1 MGSSACILFLFL
13 QDFSDAMTKRTGV
26 ISLLILL
33 GAISLSA
40 QTENASTGLAF
51 LKLGVGGRA
60 IGMGEAYSALSD
72 DASGMYYNPAGI
84 SFGAGDEVTL
94 MHKQWVFGTTS
105 EFLGSTVHSQ
115 NFTFGFGLNSTN
127 VDGIE
132 IRQQPGPPE
141 GTFGLHDLAVSATAS
156 WRIDTSLSIG
166 VTGKFLYEKIYVDE
180 SDGGAF
186 DFGARYQYDRNFA
199 FAAVITNIGSMSTL
213 LNEPIVLPAGARFGA
228 SFRSTP
234 ADYLAFTLASDVLK
248 TFKDNG
254 TRIDIGGEL
263 AYNSFLAFRTGYQ
276 FGYDAKGFSA
286 GFGLRYGVVQLDYAF
301 VPFLDQLGDTH
312 TFALTFS
319 L

>member
-1 MGSSACILFLFL
+1 MRRRRRFIYLF
-13 QDFSDAMTKRTGV
+13 V
-26 ISLLILL
+26 LL
-33 GAISLSA
+33 GTACVFA

-60 IGMGEAYSALSD
+60 IGMGEAYSALSE

-84 SFGAGDEVTL
+84 AFSPDDQVTVT
-94 MHKQWVFGTTS
+94 HKQWVFGTTS
-105 EFLGSTVHSQ
+105 EYLGATVHSRD
-115 NFTFGFGLNSTN
+115 FTFGFGLNSTN

-132 IRQQPGPPE
+132 IRQEPGPAE
-141 GTFGLHDLAVSATAS
+141 GTFGVHDLAVSAGAG

-166 VTGKFLYEKIYVDE
+166 LTAKFLYQKIYVDE
-180 SDGGAF
+180 SDGAAV
-186 DFGARYQYDRNFA
+186 DFGARYQVDQHFA
-199 FAAVITNIGSMSTL
+199 VGAAVSNIGSMSNL
-213 LNEPIVLPAGARFGA
+213 LYEPIVLPAGARLGG
-228 SFRSTP
+228 SFQSSVS
-234 ADYLAFTLASDVLK
+234 DNFAFTLASDFLR

-254 TRIDIGGEL
+254 SRVDVGSEL
-263 AYNSFLAFRTGYQ
+263 AYNSFLAFRVGYQ

-286 GFGLRYGVVQLDYAF
+286 GFGVRYGLVQLDYAY

>member
-1 MGSSACILFLFL
+1 
-13 QDFSDAMTKRTGV
+13 MTRAKNT
-26 ISLLILL
+26 SLIILL
-33 GAISLSA
+33 CAISLSA

-84 SFGAGDEVTL
+84 AFGTGDQITI

-105 EFLGSTVHSQ
+105 EFLGSTVRSRD
-115 NFTFGFGLNSTN
+115 FTFGFGLNSTN

-132 IRQQPGPPE
+132 IRQQPGPAE
-141 GTFGLHDLAVSATAS
+141 GTFGVHDLAVSATAS

-180 SDGGAF
+180 SDGGAV
-186 DFGARYQYDRNFA
+186 DFGARYQLDGHFA
-199 FAAVITNIGSMSTL
+199 VAAAVSNIGSMSTL
-213 LNEPIVLPAGARFGA
+213 LYEPIVLPAGVRFGA
-228 SFRSTP
+228 SYKGTANDLF
-234 ADYLAFTLASDVLK
+234 AFTLASDVLK

-254 TRIDIGGEL
+254 SRVDVGGEL

-286 GFGLRYGVVQLDYAF
+286 GFGLRYGLVQLDYAY

>member
-1 MGSSACILFLFL
+1 ME
-13 QDFSDAMTKRTGV
+13 TRTRI

-33 GAISLSA
+33 GASSSYA
-40 QTENASTGLAF
+40 QTENASTGLSF

-84 SFGAGDEVTL
+84 AFGTGDQVTV
-94 MHKQWVFGTTS
+94 MHKQWIFGTTS
-105 EFLGSTVHSQ
+105 EYLGSIVSAQ
-115 NFTFGFGLNSTN
+115 KFTFGFGLNSTN

-141 GTFGLHDLAVSATAS
+141 GTFGVHDLSVSATAS

-166 VTGKFLYEKIYVDE
+166 ATGKFLYEKIYVDE
-180 SDGGAF
+180 SDGAAV
-186 DFGARYQYDRNFA
+186 DFGARYQVDQHFA
-199 FAAVITNIGSMSTL
+199 VAAAISNIGSMSTL
-213 LNEPIVLPAGARFGA
+213 LYEPIVLPAGVRFGA
-228 SFRSTP
+228 SYQGAATELF
-234 ADYLAFTLASDVLK
+234 AFTLASDILK

-254 TRIDIGGEL
+254 SRIDVGGEL
-263 AYNSFLAFRTGYQ
+263 AYNSFLAFRAGYQ
-276 FGYDAKGFSA
+276 FGYDAKGLSA
-286 GFGLRYGVVQLDYAF
+286 GFGLRYGLVQLDYAY